1 MSLFKFC
8 SIFPFDFSL
17 LVIDGV
23 RYNAVSSAISVK
35 VQAALNAPSKLNT
48 DKSTL
53 RKIPTTTGDLL
64 SDIIIPIG
72 WRPVGPW
79 AGRGGVGTKK
89 RKMNI
94 SVYTLS
100 TRQSN
105 SKANNEYN
113 VRRQVRER

>member
-1 MSLFKFC
+1 MFMNVLTRRHFLSFS

-17 LVIDGV
+17 LVIDETMTV
-23 RYNAVSSAISVK
+23 CVK

-79 AGRGGVGTKK
+79 AGKG
-89 RKMNI
+89 
-94 SVYTLS
+94 
-100 TRQSN
+100 
-105 SKANNEYN
+105 E
-113 VRRQVRER
+113 